1 MTPVSSGA
9 RQQDGHATAR
19 EAEQDRIRPLMP
31 GLAPAQSQQDDDEI
45 DLMQLA
51 GTIWRGKWIIALCF
65 LVAVL
70 AGGYYAYA
78 VAVPK
83 FAAEARVVMETR
95 GQNVVDVTSV
105 MSGVS
110 TDGPAL
116 NTEIAVMTSRTL
128 MERLVRELNLTE
140 DPEFNGALREPSG
153 FGPSE
158 VIKLVRSFVAP
169 VPEKA
174 PPSEAAMFLGTVEAV
189 RRAITVTNERQSY
202 IFNIRAVSQ
211 SPEKSAAIVNQLT
224 DIYLDEQIATKFSAT
239 EYAVNWLSQRV
250 TELELDLKEKEE
262 AVLELSSMTE
272 LMAPAALEA
281 LKAREKDLRPRVT
294 PLQTKR
300 ETALAKAAELEGLL
314 EAEAYEG
321 VAALAK
327 DPAIAELAAQAEA
340 GDADAKSGIQT
351 LVQALVR
358 DARAEAEEAQQQ
370 LGPIEDNYEAL
381 VAQIQAED
389 NKRQDLTQRV
399 RDADATRVLYETFLA
414 RLKETSIQIGLQQA
428 DSRVLSDA
436 IPGVQVEP
444 RRARMLALAGV
455 LGIMLGVAL
464 VLLRQFVGKG
474 FRTADDLERV
484 TGYSVLGQIPKM
496 PGRRRRKVLDYLR
509 QKPMS
514 AAAEAI
520 RNLRTSILLSNVDN
534 PPRVIM
540 STSSVPG
547 EGKTTQSIAL
557 AHNLAGLGKKVL
569 VIEADIRRCTF
580 SQYFDK
586 GPGNLVQV
594 VSGTLTLEEAVMTDK
609 HLGIDVLMGEK
620 SSINAADLFSSE
632 SFRQVIAAA
641 RAAYDYVIVDTPPVL
656 VVPDARVIGRHADSI
671 IYSVL
676 WNETAQQQVVAG
688 IRQLTSVNLRVAGLI
703 LSQIDPKG
711 MKRYGYG
718 GQYGAYSNYGSKYYD
733 AS

>member
-9 RQQDGHATAR
+9 RQQDGHAASR
-19 EAEQDRIRPLMP
+19 EADQDRVRPLMP
-31 GLAPAQSQQDDDEI
+31 GLAPAQSQQEDDEI
-45 DLMQLA
+45 DLMQLV
-51 GTIWRGKWIIALCF
+51 GTIWRGKWIVALCF
-65 LVAVL
+65 LLAVL
-70 AGGYYAYA
+70 AGGYYAYG

-83 FAAEARVVMETR
+83 YAAEARVVLESR
-95 GQNVVDVTSV
+95 DQNVVDVQSV
-105 MSGVS
+105 MSGTS
-110 TDGPAL
+110 TDAAAL
-116 NTEIAVMTSRTL
+116 NTEISIMTARTL
-128 MERLVRELNLTE
+128 MERLVRELNLTA

-158 VIKLVRSFVAP
+158 IIKLVRSFFAP
-169 VPEKA
+169 VPEVA
-174 PPSEAAMFLGTVEAV
+174 PPSEAQMFLGTVEAV
-189 RRAITVTNERQSY
+189 RGAISVSNERNSY
-202 IFNIRAVSQ
+202 IFNIRAVSE

-224 DIYLDEQIATKFSAT
+224 EIYLDEQIATKFSAT

-250 TELELDLKEKEE
+250 TELELELKEKEE

-272 LMAPAALEA
+272 LMSQAALEA

-294 PLQTKR
+294 GLQATRDTAR
-300 ETALAKAAELEGLL
+300 EEAAELERLL
-314 EAEAYEG
+314 EAEAYDAI
-321 VAALAK
+321 AALAA
-327 DPAIAELAAQAEA
+327 DPAIDELVVAATGGDAEA
-340 GDADAKSGIQT
+340 ISGIEARVET
-351 LVQALVR
+351 LVSE
-358 DARAEAEEAQQQ
+358 ARAAAAEAQEQ
-370 LGPIEDNYEAL
+370 LEPIEEPYEDL
-381 VAQIQAED
+381 VAQIQVED
-389 NKRQDLTQRV
+389 DKRQDLTQRV

-444 RRARMLALAGV
+444 RRARILALAGV

-464 VLLRQFVGKG
+464 VLLRQFVGNG
-474 FRTADDLERV
+474 FRTAEDLERV

-534 PPRVIM
+534 PPRVIL
-540 STSSVPG
+540 STSSIPG
-547 EGKTTQSIAL
+547 EGKTTISIAL
-557 AHNLAGLGKKVL
+557 AHNLAGLGKRVL

-580 SQYFDK
+580 NQYFDK

-609 HLGIDVLMGEK
+609 QLGIDVLMGEK

-632 SFRQVIAAA
+632 SFRQVVEAA
-641 RAAYDYVIVDTPPVL
+641 RDAYDYVIIDTPPVL
-656 VVPDARVIGRHADSI
+656 VVPDARVIGRYADSI

-688 IRQLTSVNLRVAGLI
+688 VRQLTSVNLRVAGLI

-718 GQYGAYSNYGSKYYD
+718 GQYGAYAAYGSNYYD